1 MIRTAIIAGALLI
14 GASPALATPPVD
26 STREVRIPRIQN
38 FIEWVA
44 DGKQGV
50 FIRGD
55 TGKWYYARTQVECA
69 RLRPATSIS
78 FLGARHGNLDRF
90 GAIRVEGWRCPLD
103 SVTESAPPPGHP
115 RP

>member
-1 MIRTAIIAGALLI
+1 MIGKLMIAGALLV
-14 GASPALATPPVD
+14 GASPAYASPSD
-26 STREVRIPRIQN
+26 DGAREVRIPRIRN

-69 RLRPATSIS
+69 RLRPAASIS
-78 FLGARHGNLDRF
+78 FLGARQGNLDRF
-90 GAIRVEGWRCPLD
+90 GAIRVEGWRCPLA

-115 RP
+115 RR